1 MTKWKDFLKMTGSK
15 VWKLVHS
22 PLYAQLNGWRNSVQE
37 PGGYLVGIWNT
48 LSIFQQVFG
57 ERGYLEESPQ
67 FLSLGFFSPYLSDS
81 ASPFSTQR
89 QTLLLPCGFC
99 IPPVPQDLSPCP
111 WFLFLLGAG
120 RGGTFQSL
128 LIDSKRLRNYCISG
142 KVAFSNSCCKM
153 PVPHF

>member
-1 MTKWKDFLKMTGSK
+1 MTKWKDFLKMTGPK

-48 LSIFQQVFG
+48 LSLFQQVFG
-57 ERGYLEESPQ
+57 ELGYLEESPQ
-67 FLSLGFFSPYLSDS
+67 FQSLGFFSPYLSDS

-99 IPPVPQDLSPCP
+99 IPPLPQDLSLCP

-120 RGGTFQSL
+120 RGGPFQSL